1 MLVTAVDC
9 SIQLQLYCHY
19 YFQLITLTD
28 VMSVT
33 DCEWVNAKTNDVEFY
48 IIYYSSN
55 YQEYNM

>member
-33 DCEWVNAKTNDVEFY
+33 DCE
-48 IIYYSSN
+48 
-55 YQEYNM
+55 